1 MAFYPLLC
9 GHTAEVGPC
18 GPLTGRAWCDTCSES
33 VEVYPYPPADDDG
46 LTDRARL
53 ADIEVLSITLRT
65 SLRGLTASPL
75 TAEVP
80 ELDAE
85 TLAAF
90 DTTLTHL
97 AHVSRTARE
106 GSRDT

>member
-18 GPLTGRAWCDTCSES
+18 GPLTGRAWCDTCEVS
-33 VEVYPYPPADDDG
+33 VEVRQPADESR

-53 ADIEVLSITLRT
+53 ADIEVLSVSLRT
-65 SLRGLTASPL
+65 ALRGLAASPL
-75 TAEVP
+75 TVELP

-85 TLAAF
+85 TLSAF

-106 GSRDT
+106 LSRDT